1 MSSQIPPDTLPDTLT
16 VILDLAVMPQ
26 TFDVAYAVANGE
38 VERRRRGYRRLSVLV
53 VPPFDEHRRAAAHPY
68 PLDHQRWRVRQII
81 LPVASLA
88 AAGSGGTGGGVA
100 GGGVVVCR
108 TREEARALVSAR
120 APHLFPPA
128 YDIDH
133 PREIYWFSHLM
144 ARAEDGLDVRV
155 LEAPEAARRRVRR
168 WLDER
173 TGGRRVVTITLR
185 ETAYSDVRNSRLED
199 WAAFA
204 AGLDPE
210 RYLPVV
216 LRDMAR
222 AHEPLPGDWGA
233 AVSWPEPVWNVPL
246 RAALYELAWFNLLV
260 NNGPAALAYLN
271 PHAPCAVLKML
282 ADVNEARA
290 QHQRRLGVEPY
301 GQYPFSPPTQR
312 LVWEEDELPAIRRAF
327 DAFVH
332 LADGEAPP
340 PAEADGAAGFTDR
353 MRRSALEWQS
363 AGNLHEAE
371 LDLRRLLDDR
381 PEDAAALAHLG
392 AILRLR
398 DRPGPSGPTPDA
410 ALEPAMRAALLA
422 PGDDDIRRLAVAIAL
437 DAAGRRLDRLAAP
450 DLSGAPDCD
459 LAAAE
464 DAARRA
470 LHLAPRWTGPR
481 RRLAAVLEARAGVL
495 RHRDPERGGDEIHR
509 LLTEASALV
518 PDDLA
523 VRAQLVASH
532 AAQARGHAAAGRGAE
547 AWHHALAALRLD
559 PEDPAAQQEVAQAL
573 TDSALASA
581 LADPDGLPAL
591 DGEGLHRLAA
601 FADAWFTAPGPDRAA
616 VVPGLAAILR
626 RVLPQGVALD
636 FPSAAAVPSGA
647 LALAE
652 LLLCEARLAP
662 ATLEAL
668 LPRLLER
675 RAALL
680 RQVQPALSGCALSG
694 LTLSDSDERLL
705 AAVACQAE
713 RHAYGWPAAPA
724 ERAEAARLAATLAV
738 TGDGMLPVAALV
750 VALYQPLPDAVLRR
764 AGPAP
769 SGWEDGDPRLR
780 LLGRAAGF

>member
-1 MSSQIPPDTLPDTLT
+1 MSSPIPADTLT
-16 VILDLAVMPQ
+16 IVLDLAVMPL

-38 VERRRRGYRRLSVLV
+38 VERRQRGYRRLSVIV
-53 VPPFDEHRRAAAHPY
+53 VPPFDEHRRATAHPY
-68 PLDHQRWRVRQII
+68 PLDHQRWRVRQIV

-88 AAGSGGTGGGVA
+88 SAGGGMGGGGVA
-100 GGGVVVCR
+100 VCR
-108 TREEARALVSAR
+108 TREEARALVAAR
-120 APHLFPPA
+120 APHLFPPD

-173 TGGRRVVTITLR
+173 AAGRRVVTVTLR

-199 WAAFA
+199 WAAFT

-210 RYLPVV
+210 CYLSVV

-222 AHEPLPGDWGA
+222 SHEPLSGDWGA

-246 RAALYELAWFNLLV
+246 RMALYELAWFNLLV

-327 DAFVH
+327 DAFLH
-332 LADGEAPP
+332 LAEGGASP
-340 PAEADGAAGFTDR
+340 PAGALGAARFTDR

-363 AGNLHEAE
+363 AGNLHEGE

-398 DRPGPSGPTPDA
+398 DRSGASEPASDA
-410 ALEPAMRAALLA
+410 AVEPAMRAVLLE
-422 PGDDDIRRLAVAIAL
+422 PGDEENRRLAVAIAL
-437 DAAGRRLDRLAAP
+437 DAAGRRLDRLSASN
-450 DLSGAPDCD
+450 LSGAPDRD

-464 DAARRA
+464 DVARRA
-470 LHLAPRWTGPR
+470 RCLASRWTAPR

-495 RHRDPERGGDEIHR
+495 RQRDPDRQGDEIHR
-509 LLTEASALV
+509 LLAEAAALV

-523 VRAQLVASH
+523 IRAQLVASH
-532 AAQARGHAAAGRGAE
+532 AAAGRGPQ
-547 AWHHALAALRLD
+547 AWRHALAALHLD
-559 PEDPAAQQEVAQAL
+559 PEDPAAQQAV
-573 TDSALASA
+573 ASA
-581 LADPDGLPAL
+581 LTNPDGFAAL
-591 DGEGLHRLAA
+591 DGELLDRLAA
-601 FADAWFTAPGPDRAA
+601 FADAWLTAPGPGRAA
-616 VVPGLAAILR
+616 VIPGLAAILG
-626 RVLPQGVALD
+626 RVLPQGMALE
-636 FPSAAAVPSGA
+636 FPSSSEPPAGA

-652 LLLCEARLAP
+652 VLLCEARLAP

-668 LPRLLER
+668 LPRLPER

-680 RQVQPALSGCALSG
+680 RQVPAALSAR
-694 LTLSDSDERLL
+694 DERLL

-713 RHAYGWPAAPA
+713 RHAYSWPAGPA
-724 ERAEAARLAATLAV
+724 EHAEAVRLAAALVPDAAPV
-738 TGDGMLPVAALV
+738 SADSSALPVAALV

-764 AGPAP
+764 ARSAP

>member
-1 MSSQIPPDTLPDTLT
+1 MSSHNPTDPLPDTLT
-16 VILDLAVMPQ
+16 VILDLAVMPL

-53 VPPFDEHRRAAAHPY
+53 VPPFDESRRAAAHPY

-88 AAGSGGTGGGVA
+88 AAGGGVT

-108 TREEARALVSAR
+108 TREEARALVAAR

-155 LEAPEAARRRVRR
+155 LEAPEAARRRARR

-173 TGGRRVVTITLR
+173 AGGRRVVTITLR

-246 RAALYELAWFNLLV
+246 RTALYELAWFNLLV

-301 GQYPFSPPTQR
+301 GQYPFSAPTQR
-312 LVWEEDELPAIRRAF
+312 LVWEDDELPAIRRAF
-327 DAFVH
+327 DAFVR
-332 LADGEAPP
+332 LAEGEAPP
-340 PAEADGAAGFTDR
+340 SVEADGAVGFADR

-398 DRPGPSGPTPDA
+398 DRHGHSGSAPDA

-422 PGDDDIRRLAVAIAL
+422 PGDGDVRRLAVAIAL

-450 DLSGAPDCD
+450 DLSGAPDRD

-470 LHLAPRWTGPR
+470 RRLVPRWTAPR
-481 RRLAAVLEARAGVL
+481 RRLAAVLEARAGLL
-495 RHRDPERGGDEIHR
+495 RHRDPEREGDEIHR

-523 VRAQLVASH
+523 VRAQLAASH
-532 AAQARGHAAAGRGAE
+532 AVQACRHAAAGRGAE
-547 AWHHALAALRLD
+547 AWRHALAALRLD
-559 PEDPAAQQEVAQAL
+559 PEDPAVQQAVALNL
-573 TDSALASA
+573 TDPALADPT

-591 DGEGLHRLAA
+591 DGEVLHRLAA

-636 FPSAAAVPSGA
+636 FPSAAAPPGA

-652 LLLCEARLAP
+652 LLLCEARLTA

-680 RQVQPALSGCALSG
+680 RQVPPA
-694 LTLSDSDERLL
+694 LSDSDERLL

-724 ERAEAARLAATLAV
+724 ERAEAARLAGTLAL

>member
-1 MSSQIPPDTLPDTLT
+1 
-16 VILDLAVMPQ
+16 
-26 TFDVAYAVANGE
+26 
-38 VERRRRGYRRLSVLV
+38 
-53 VPPFDEHRRAAAHPY
+53 
-68 PLDHQRWRVRQII
+68 
-81 LPVASLA
+81 
-88 AAGSGGTGGGVA
+88 
-100 GGGVVVCR
+100 
-108 TREEARALVSAR
+108 
-120 APHLFPPA
+120 
-128 YDIDH
+128 
-133 PREIYWFSHLM
+133 
-144 ARAEDGLDVRV
+144 
-155 LEAPEAARRRVRR
+155 
-168 WLDER
+168 
-173 TGGRRVVTITLR
+173 
-185 ETAYSDVRNSRLED
+185 
-199 WAAFA
+199 
-204 AGLDPE
+204 
-210 RYLPVV
+210 
-216 LRDMAR
+216 
-222 AHEPLPGDWGA
+222 
-233 AVSWPEPVWNVPL
+233 
-246 RAALYELAWFNLLV
+246 
-260 NNGPAALAYLN
+260 
-271 PHAPCAVLKML
+271 
-282 ADVNEARA
+282 
-290 QHQRRLGVEPY
+290 
-301 GQYPFSPPTQR
+301 
-312 LVWEEDELPAIRRAF
+312 
-327 DAFVH
+327 
-332 LADGEAPP
+332 
-340 PAEADGAAGFTDR
+340 
-353 MRRSALEWQS
+353 
-363 AGNLHEAE
+363 
-371 LDLRRLLDDR
+371 
-381 PEDAAALAHLG
+381 
-392 AILRLR
+392 
-398 DRPGPSGPTPDA
+398 
-410 ALEPAMRAALLA
+410 MRAALLA

-450 DLSGAPDCD
+450 DLSGAPDRD

-481 RRLAAVLEARAGVL
+481 RRLAAVLEAHAGVL

-559 PEDPAAQQEVAQAL
+559 PEDPAAQQEVAQVL

-591 DGEGLHRLAA
+591 DGEGLQRLTA

-636 FPSAAAVPSGA
+636 FPSSAAVPSGA

-680 RQVQPALSGCALSG
+680 RQVQPALSDRALSG

-713 RHAYGWPAAPA
+713 RQSYGWPAAPA
-724 ERAEAARLAATLAV
+724 ERTEAARLAGTLAATLDV

>member
-1 MSSQIPPDTLPDTLT
+1 MSSPILPDIPTDTLT
-16 VILDLAVMPQ
+16 VILDLAVMPL

-53 VPPFDEHRRAAAHPY
+53 VPPFDESRRAAAHPY

-88 AAGSGGTGGGVA
+88 AAGGGGVA
-100 GGGVVVCR
+100 ICR
-108 TREEARALVSAR
+108 TREEARALVAAR

-155 LEAPEAARRRVRR
+155 LEAPEAARRRARR
-168 WLDER
+168 WLNGR
-173 TGGRRVVTITLR
+173 AGGRRVVTITLR

-246 RAALYELAWFNLLV
+246 RTALYELAWFNLLV

-327 DAFVH
+327 DAFVR

-340 PAEADGAAGFTDR
+340 PAEADGAVGFADR

-392 AILRLR
+392 AVLRLR
-398 DRPGPSGPTPDA
+398 DRPGSKLEPAPDA
-410 ALEPAMRAALLA
+410 ALEPVMRAALLA
-422 PGDDDIRRLAVAIAL
+422 PGDGDVRRLAVAIAL
-437 DAAGRRLDRLAAP
+437 DAAGRRLDRLAASG
-450 DLSGAPDCD
+450 LSGAPDRD

-470 LHLAPRWTGPR
+470 RRLAPRWTAPR
-481 RRLAAVLEARAGVL
+481 RRLAAVLEARAGLL

-509 LLTEASALV
+509 LLTEAADLV

-532 AAQARGHAAAGRGAE
+532 AAQAHRHGAAGRGAE

-559 PEDPAAQQEVAQAL
+559 PEDPAAQRAVAQGL
-573 TDSALASA
+573 TDPT

-591 DGEGLHRLAA
+591 DGEVLHRLAA

-647 LALAE
+647 RALAE
-652 LLLCEARLAP
+652 LLLCESRLAP

-680 RQVQPALSGCALSG
+680 RQVPSALSDLTLSG

-713 RHAYGWPAAPA
+713 RQSYGWPAAPA
-724 ERAEAARLAATLAV
+724 ERAEAARLAATLAP
-738 TGDGMLPVAALV
+738 TLAIAGDGMLPVAALV

-764 AGPAP
+764 AGHAP

>member
-1 MSSQIPPDTLPDTLT
+1 MSSPIPPDPLPDTLT
-16 VILDLAVMPQ
+16 VILDLAVMPL

-53 VPPFDEHRRAAAHPY
+53 VPPFDESRRAAAHPY

-88 AAGSGGTGGGVA
+88 AAG
-100 GGGVVVCR
+100 GGVVICR
-108 TREEARALVSAR
+108 TREEARALVAAR
-120 APHLFPPA
+120 SPHLFPSA
-128 YDIDH
+128 YDIDR

-155 LEAPEAARRRVRR
+155 LEAPEAARCRVRR

-173 TGGRRVVTITLR
+173 AGGRRVVTVTLR

-301 GQYPFSPPTQR
+301 GQYPFSPPAQR
-312 LVWEEDELPAIRRAF
+312 LIWEEDELPVIRHAF
-327 DAFVH
+327 DAFVR
-332 LADGEAPP
+332 LAEGRE
-340 PAEADGAAGFTDR
+340 PATSPVETPGPAGFADR

-392 AILRLR
+392 AVLRLR
-398 DRPGPSGPTPDA
+398 GRRGVAPEPTPDA
-410 ALEPAMRAALLA
+410 ALEPAMGAALLA
-422 PGDDDIRRLAVAIAL
+422 PGDGDVRRLAVAIAL
-437 DAAGRRLDRLAAP
+437 DGAGRRLDRLAA
-450 DLSGAPDCD
+450 SGSSPAPDRD

-470 LHLAPRWTGPR
+470 LRLAPRWTGPR

-495 RHRDPERGGDEIHR
+495 RQRDPERGGGEIHR
-509 LLTEASALV
+509 LLTEAAALV

-523 VRAQLVASH
+523 VRARLVASH
-532 AAQARGHAAAGRGAE
+532 AAQARGHAVAGRGAE

-559 PEDPAAQQEVAQAL
+559 PEDPAAQQEVARV
-573 TDSALASA
+573 LANSA

-591 DGEGLHRLAA
+591 DGEVLHRLAV

-636 FPSAAAVPSGA
+636 FPSSSAVPSGA
-647 LALAE
+647 RALAE
-652 LLLCEARLAP
+652 LLLCETRLAP
-662 ATLEAL
+662 ATLEEL

-675 RAALL
+675 RATLL
-680 RQVQPALSGCALSG
+680 RQVPPALSG
-694 LTLSDSDERLL
+694 LTLPDSDERLL

-713 RHAYGWPAAPA
+713 RHSYGWPAAPA
-724 ERAEAARLAATLAV
+724 ERAEVARLAATLAV
-738 TGDGMLPVAALV
+738 TGDGMLPVAAFV

-769 SGWEDGDPRLR
+769 SGWEDGDPRAR